1 MLKKT
6 FKDNGVDY
14 SLHVRE
20 DGLKMSYIPI
30 KGLPD
35 KMTLDTTNHV
45 DLIKYK
51 RLLTVSYNPTDE
63 DVTSEI
69 TAVYT
74 SGLQFITVFDIKSKA
89 DVTFLAEP
97 STILDDPWIVDEQG
111 DITYYQLSDLTFKE
125 V

>member
-6 FKDNGVDY
+6 FKDNGIDF
-14 SLHVRE
+14 SEHVRD
-20 DGLKMSYIPI
+20 DGLKMSYFPV

-35 KMTLDTTNHV
+35 KMTLDTTTHV

-51 RLLTVSYNPTDE
+51 RLLTVAFNPTDE
-63 DVTSEI
+63 DTTSAI
-69 TAVYT
+69 TTTYT

-97 STILDDPWIVDEQG
+97 STILGDPSIVDEQG

>member
-6 FKDNGVDY
+6 FKDNGIDF
-14 SLHVRE
+14 SEHVRD
-20 DGLKMSYIPI
+20 DGLKMSYIPV

-35 KMTLDTTNHV
+35 KMTLDTTTHV

-51 RLLTVSYNPTDE
+51 RLLTVAFNPTDE
-63 DVTSEI
+63 DTTSAI
-69 TAVYT
+69 TTTYT
-74 SGLQFITVFDIKSKA
+74 SGLQFITAFDIKSKA

-97 STILDDPWIVDEQG
+97 STILGDPSIVDEQG

>member
-6 FKDNGVDY
+6 FRDNGVDY
-14 SLHVRE
+14 SEHVRE
-20 DGLKMSYIPI
+20 DGLKMSYIPV

-35 KMTLDTTNHV
+35 KMTLDNTNHI
-45 DLIKYK
+45 DLRGYK
-51 RLLTVSYNPTDE
+51 RLLTVAFNPTDE
-63 DVTSEI
+63 DTTSEI
-69 TAVYT
+69 TTVYT

-97 STILDDPWIVDEQG
+97 STILNDPTIVDEQG